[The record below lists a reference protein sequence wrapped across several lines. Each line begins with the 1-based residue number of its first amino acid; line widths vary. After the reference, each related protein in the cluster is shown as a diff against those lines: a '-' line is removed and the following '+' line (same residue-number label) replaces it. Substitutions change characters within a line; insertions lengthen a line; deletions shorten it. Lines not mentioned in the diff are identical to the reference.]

1 MPARSTALSLVMA
14 CLLAAGCASGD
25 RDNRRGPGVR
35 AGSPGEMLYAQG
47 RRLADDGNWMDA
59 LRAFQCAGQVGPGF
73 EVAWHQ
79 AGVMAFN
86 LATDPLV
93 PAEQHADY
101 AAEGFEALEMAA
113 RTGWGASQAELA
125 IRHHSAGNTADA
137 AYWAAVYRANA
148 REDVI
153 GLSRLPEATF
163 QDIRARAD
171 YPAAL
176 ERAADFFPRSLPRG
190 EPGPDCTDL
199 MRPVRERRELDLG
212 LQPSVGTSRPRG
224 DN

>member
-1 MPARSTALSLVMA
+1 MATRSIVLPLLVA
-14 CLLAAGCASGD
+14 GLVLAGCASND
-25 RDNRRGPGVR
+25 RAERRGPGIR

-47 RRLADDGNWMDA
+47 RRLADEGNWSDA
-59 LRAFQCAGQVGPGF
+59 QRAFRCAGQIGPGF

-79 AGVMAFN
+79 AGVMGFN

-93 PAEQHADY
+93 PAEQR
-101 AAEGFEALEMAA
+101 AAYEAGGFEALEMAA

-125 IRHHSAGNTADA
+125 IRHHSAGHPEDA

-148 REDVI
+148 REDAI
-153 GLSRLPEATF
+153 GLSRLPDATY

-171 YPAAL
+171 YTVAL
-176 ERAADFFPRSLPRG
+176 ERAADFFPRALPRG
-190 EPGPDCTDL
+190 EPGPGCAEL
-199 MRPVRERRELDLG
+199 MRPVREERRGGFTVSPEA
-212 LQPSVGTSRPRG
+212 GTSRPRG

>member
-1 MPARSTALSLVMA
+1 MRLSALALSVLATCTLV
-14 CLLAAGCASGD
+14 AGCASGD
-25 RDNRRGPGVR
+25 RDGRRGPLVR

-47 RRLADDGNWMDA
+47 RNLADAGNWAEA
-59 LRAFQCAGQVGPGF
+59 LRAYRCAGRIGPGF

-79 AGVMAFN
+79 AGMMAFN

-93 PAEQHADY
+93 TTEQRAAY
-101 AAEGFEALEMAA
+101 EAEGFQALEMAA

-125 IRHHSAGNTADA
+125 VRHHSAGQSAEA
-137 AYWAAVYRANA
+137 AYWAAVYRSNA
-148 REDVI
+148 REDMI
-153 GLSRLPEATF
+153 GLSRLPEATY
-163 QDIRARAD
+163 QDIRARAN

-176 ERAADFFPRSLPRG
+176 EQASDFFPRALPRG

-199 MRPVRERRELDLG
+199 MRPVRERREFDLG
-212 LQPSVGTSRPRG
+212 LQPSVGTSQPRG